1 MGGWQFHQLSAKD
14 GKEVDSWCVKFDI
27 KEDRPQNIYVTAGAK
42 GCKEDVDFEELEA
55 AIELSKEH
63 EEENK

>member
-1 MGGWQFHQLSAKD
+1 MCQIRYVRGSSPKY
-14 GKEVDSWCVKFDI
+14 
-27 KEDRPQNIYVTAGAK
+27 IYVTGAK